1 VSTGSLL
8 PIEVQEKMRNR
19 KNDLSVMMRR
29 ITSARNTVNVLTE
42 DDEEMA
48 LMNLTVLRNKPHL
61 YQYVLPYCTAVLLLK
76 ILHILFS
83 LQPIFIPPPPPF
95 LPFSFVCDTI
105 YYIYLIWPLLFSFSY
120 PLVPEI
126 LVKHDEMEVRT

>member
-1 VSTGSLL
+1 VCLGSLL

-61 YQYVLPYCTAVLLLK
+61 YQYVLPYCCVAAASNACESYSIYFLVCNLS
-76 ILHILFS
+76 LFS
-83 LQPIFIPPPPPF
+83 HRFYLFLLCVTLYLSHLFIAIFPQ
-95 LPFSFVCDTI
+95 LSAGA
-105 YYIYLIWPLLFSFSY
+105 
-120 PLVPEI
+120 
-126 LVKHDEMEVRT
+126 